1 MESVSTELVTTESVT
16 TEISNYGFHSYGS
29 HRYSQ
34 VAMFKKGQSRKC
46 LCSRAV
52 HSRETLT
59 HYANLP
65 LILFSLL
72 NLEGQKRAG
81 CNDCQKEETAGIY
94 LETGNAIT
102 VMTWDTSQKFG
113 NPKIGDKNSAHQA
126 RFPSSPINRLPN
138 LVFSDYRQI
147 RIIRTHRKSSEL
159 PNLVIRVTRITKYS
173 VIWLFGELQENP
185 KTLNLPHS
193 DP

>member
-1 MESVSTELVTTESVT
+1 MVRLYCLSPLQLLLHSKWQEQPVTTESVTTESVTMESVSTELVTTESVT

-72 NLEGQKRAG
+72 NLEGHLGYFAKIR
-81 CNDCQKEETAGIY
+81 E
-94 LETGNAIT
+94 
-102 VMTWDTSQKFG
+102 SQ
-113 NPKIGDKNSAHQA
+113 N
-126 RFPSSPINRLPN
+126 
-138 LVFSDYRQI
+138 
-147 RIIRTHRKSSEL
+147 
-159 PNLVIRVTRITKYS
+159 
-173 VIWLFGELQENP
+173 W
-185 KTLNLPHS
+185 
-193 DP
+193 